1 MKNFI
6 SFFCLLISFLSF
18 AQKRKLPV
26 DTIVTTNHITI
37 IKGEKLNYQA
47 QTGTQPV
54 WDDDGNPIASYS
66 TLIIKEQILK
76 VVVNVLLFFL
86 LTVDLDQHQF
96 GCI

>member
-54 WDDDGNPIASYS
+54 MMMEILLLVYS

>member
-54 WDDDGNPIASYS
+54 WDDDGNPIASLFY
-66 TLIIKEQILK
+66 TYYKRTDIKVK
-76 VVVNVLLFFL
+76 
-86 LTVDLDQHQF
+86 
-96 GCI
+96 